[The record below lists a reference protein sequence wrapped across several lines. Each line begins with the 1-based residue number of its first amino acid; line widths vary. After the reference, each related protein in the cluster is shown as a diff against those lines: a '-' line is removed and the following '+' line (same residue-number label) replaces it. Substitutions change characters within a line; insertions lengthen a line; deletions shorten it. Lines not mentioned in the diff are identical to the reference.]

1 MILSFINFN
10 LDKIKFLK
18 ETMLIRIKNLKLKTI
33 IGIYDFEEKIQ
44 RELIFNIELE
54 VKSNK
59 ALASDAISDTVDY
72 DDIIKIVKTIGEKR
86 FALIEKMAAEIVV
99 EIMKNK
105 KIARCKLE
113 IDKTKLYDDVD
124 TCSVVIEKKRK

>member
-1 MILSFINFN
+1 
-10 LDKIKFLK
+10 
-18 ETMLIRIKNLKLKTI
+18 MLIRIKNLKLKTI

-54 VKSNK
+54 VKNNK
-59 ALASDAISDTVDY
+59 ALKSDDVADTVDY
-72 DDIIKIVKTIGEKR
+72 DNIIKIVKTIGKKR
-86 FALIEKMAAEIVV
+86 FALIEKMAAEIID

-105 KIARCKLE
+105 KVARCKLE

-124 TCSVVIEKKRK
+124 TCSVLIEKKRK

>member
-1 MILSFINFN
+1 
-10 LDKIKFLK
+10 
-18 ETMLIRIKNLKLKTI
+18 MLIRIKNLKLKTI

-72 DDIIKIVKTIGEKR
+72 DDIIKIVKTIGKKR

>member
-1 MILSFINFN
+1 
-10 LDKIKFLK
+10 
-18 ETMLIRIKNLKLKTI
+18 MLIRIKNLKLKTI

-54 VKSNK
+54 VKNNK
-59 ALASDAISDTVDY
+59 ALKSDDVADTVDY
-72 DDIIKIVKTIGEKR
+72 DNIIKIVKTIGKKR
-86 FALIEKMAAEIVV
+86 FALIEKMAAEIID

-124 TCSVVIEKKRK
+124 TCSVLIEKKRK